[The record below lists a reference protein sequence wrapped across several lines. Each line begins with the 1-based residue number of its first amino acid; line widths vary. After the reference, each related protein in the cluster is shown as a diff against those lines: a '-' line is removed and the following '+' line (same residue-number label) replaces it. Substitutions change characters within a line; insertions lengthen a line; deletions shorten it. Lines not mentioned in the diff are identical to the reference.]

1 MTLPQPTAVAAAV
14 SGGIPTDVRE
24 WIAVDIIGSPS
35 VHRRGYAVY
44 TEPLDP
50 DGHTSELA
58 RQVRDVLLHELRLHP
73 RQAPDAALA
82 RAFGVANSLVYDD
95 ARLHGGNP
103 KQIGATAVVFEGHTA
118 TIAHVP
124 PGQLILIQDHLV
136 YGVPDLDSRLPYW
149 AEESSP
155 APNPEP
161 LGYSTWTAPLLVQTE
176 LMPGDTVVLC
186 NDATARVLAKMG
198 TDPLDSAVNMR
209 GFHGQDPD
217 EILDTVRAAVLEDG
231 EPFFA
236 STVISFPPNP
246 VASEIES
253 LEDVA
258 RSAREQARHA
268 KAAVRSI
275 IPTIPTL
282 PTIRRGKVS
291 EEEGAEEDGV
301 EAEPEIEKPKIS
313 LQERLIRITEGRPN
327 DGQST
332 WRPRRP
338 ETMYGAPGAH
348 GVRRHRR
355 ITGGGEGFS
364 WKSGVPRAPFVTSP
378 IFVGIVLLAIFLL
391 GALIWNQRDIFL
403 PDENVY
409 VPALAQVD
417 QRLNAVETMDDPNQI
432 RSELDTAQSDLER
445 AEDLGAPSDL
455 VEQRQVAITLE
466 RDEVDGVLR
475 VSGVS
480 RIGSLPEDLHGE
492 NTSAFMTSG
501 GIFLANGNLYRL
513 NPESAEMQM
522 MLEEGREIE
531 GVRVGS
537 LFGVA
542 YDGNFLVVTDGRAVF
557 FASSTDGAIW
567 QSMQME
573 EINNQGPWEP
583 GPIAAFNE
591 QMYLLAPEFRNIYT
605 FATDAN
611 QQVVAPA
618 DWVSIGDRVNLN
630 IAVDMTIDGNIYVL
644 LEDGQVV
651 TYRSGLEI
659 HRYDLPGFDFRTQEP
674 KAIVRGPTTGYVYV
688 VVEDDDGGGRVIAT
702 DVEGENAVILELPT
716 GFSTGGADVMDPFE
730 QVQDIVVDEPTGT
743 LYIINGD
750 AVWSFQYTLPALEL
764 NPNATPEAA
773 DEPAEWATQKPG
785 SSPR

>member
-73 RQAPDAALA
+73 RQAADAALA
-82 RAFGVANSLVYDD
+82 RAFGVANSLVYED
-95 ARLHGGNP
+95 ARLHGGSP

-118 TIAHVP
+118 TVAHVP

-136 YGVPDLDSRLPYW
+136 YGVPDLDSRLPHW
-149 AEESSP
+149 AEEQGP

-161 LGYSTWTAPLLVQTE
+161 FGYSTWTAPLLVQTE
-176 LMPGDTVVLC
+176 LLPGDTLVLC
-186 NDATARVLAKMG
+186 NEATARVLAKMG
-198 TDPLDSAVNMR
+198 TDLLNIR

-217 EILDTVRAAVLEDG
+217 EILDSVRAAVLDSG
-231 EPFFA
+231 ETFFA

-268 KAAVRSI
+268 RAAVRSV
-275 IPTIPTL
+275 IPTFPTL
-282 PTIRRGKVS
+282 PTIRKTKPVDDVDP
-291 EEEGAEEDGV
+291 EEDDATV
-301 EAEPEIEKPKIS
+301 EPEPERPKIS
-313 LQERLIRITEGRPN
+313 LQERLIRITEGRPTN
-327 DGQST
+327 GQET
-332 WRPRRP
+332 WRPRRA
-338 ETMYGAPGAH
+338 EAMYGAPGAH
-348 GVRRHRR
+348 GVRKHRR
-355 ITGGGEGFS
+355 LTLGGEGFS

-391 GALIWNQRDIFL
+391 GALIWNQRDIFQ

-409 VPALAQVD
+409 VPVLAQVD
-417 QRLNAVETMDDPNQI
+417 QRLNAIELLDDPNQI
-432 RSELDTAQSDLER
+432 RSELNNAQSDLER
-445 AEDLGAPSDL
+445 AEQLGAPDDQI
-455 VEQRQVAITLE
+455 EQRQVAITTE

-475 VSGVS
+475 VSGVH
-480 RIGSLPEDLHGE
+480 RIGRLPDDLHGSG
-492 NTSAFMTSG
+492 TSAFMTSG
-501 GIFLANGNLYRL
+501 GIFLANGSLYRL

-531 GVRVGS
+531 GIRVGP

-542 YDGNFLVVTDGRAVF
+542 YEGNFLVVTDGRALF
-557 FASSTDGAIW
+557 FAASTDGAIW

-591 QMYLLAPEFRNIYT
+591 NLYLLEKEFRNIYT
-605 FATDAN
+605 FAADAN
-611 QQVVAPA
+611 QQVVAPS

-644 LEDGQVV
+644 LEDGQVI
-651 TYRSGLEI
+651 TYRSGLEV
-659 HRYDLPGFDFRTQEP
+659 HRFELPGFDFRTQDP
-674 KAIVRGPTTGYVYV
+674 KAIVRGPTTGYIYV
-688 VVEDDDGGGRVIAT
+688 VVEDHDGGGRVIAT
-702 DVEGENAVILELPT
+702 DVEGENAVIMELPT
-716 GFSTGGADVMDPFE
+716 DFSTGGADVLDPFD
-730 QVQDIVVDEPTGT
+730 QVQDVVVDEPTGT

-750 AVWSFQYTLPALEL
+750 AVWSFKYTLPALEL
-764 NPNATPEAA
+764 NPNATPDASA
-773 DEPAEWATQKPG
+773 EPAE
-785 SSPR
+785 

>member
-24 WIAVDIIGSPS
+24 WIAVDIVGSPS
-35 VHRRGYAVY
+35 AHRRGYAVY
-44 TEPLDP
+44 TEPQDP

-95 ARLHGGNP
+95 ARLHGGHP
-103 KQIGATAVVFEGHTA
+103 KQIGATAVVFDDHTA

-124 PGQLILIQDHLV
+124 PGQLVLIQDHLV
-136 YGVPDLDSRLPYW
+136 YGVPDLGSRLPHW
-149 AEESSP
+149 AEATGP

-161 LGYSTWTAPLLVQTE
+161 LGYSKWIAPLLVQTE
-176 LMPGDTVVLC
+176 LMPGDTVILC
-186 NDATARVLAKMG
+186 NDATATVLARIG
-198 TDPLDSAVNMR
+198 TDSLDSPIQLR
-209 GFHGQDPD
+209 GFHGKDPD
-217 EILDTVRAAVLEDG
+217 DILDSVRTEVLDAG
-231 EPFFA
+231 ESFFA
-236 STVISFPPNP
+236 STVIAFPPNP

-258 RSAREQARHA
+258 RNAREQSRHA
-268 KAAVRSI
+268 RAAIRSI
-275 IPTIPTL
+275 IPAFPTL
-282 PTIRRGKVS
+282 SILRKETS
-291 EEEGAEEDGV
+291 EVEVESEGEAPAEEV
-301 EAEPEIEKPKIS
+301 EVEKPKIS
-313 LQERLIRITEGRPN
+313 LQERLIRITEGRPT
-327 DGQST
+327 DSEST

-338 ETMYGAPGAH
+338 ETLYGAPGAH
-348 GVRRHRR
+348 GVRKHRR
-355 ITGGGEGFS
+355 ITGGGDGFS

-378 IFVGIVLLAIFLL
+378 IFILIVLVAVFLL
-391 GALIWNQRDIFL
+391 GMLVWNQRDIFL

-417 QRLNAVETMDDPNQI
+417 QRLNAIDLMDDPNQI
-432 RSELDTAQSDLER
+432 RSELDNAQSDLDR
-445 AEDLGAPSDL
+445 AEKLGAPDDL
-455 VEQRQVAITLE
+455 IGERQHAITLE

-475 VSGVS
+475 VSGVR
-480 RIGSLPEDLHGE
+480 RIGSLPEDLRNS
-492 NTSAFMTSG
+492 NTSAFITSG

-531 GVRVGS
+531 GIRVGH

-542 YDGNFLVVTDGRAVF
+542 YDGNFLVVTDGKALF

-573 EINNQGPWEP
+573 EINNQGPWQP
-583 GPIAAFNE
+583 GPIAAFSENL
-591 QMYLLAPEFRNIYT
+591 YLLEKDFRNIYT
-605 FATDAN
+605 FPTDAN
-611 QQVVAPA
+611 KQVVAPS

-644 LEDGQVV
+644 LEDGQVI
-651 TYRSGLEI
+651 TFRSGLETQ
-659 HRYDLPGFDFRTQEP
+659 RFELPGFDFQSQDP
-674 KAIVRGPTTGYVYV
+674 IAIVRGPTTGYIYV
-688 VVEDDDGGGRVIAT
+688 VVEDHEGGGRVIAT
-702 DVEGENAVILELPT
+702 DTDGENAVIMELPT
-716 GFSTGGADVMDPFE
+716 DFSTGGADVLSPFDS
-730 QVQDIVVDEPTGT
+730 VQDIVVDEPTGT

-750 AVWSFQYTLPALEL
+750 AVWSFQYTLPALEQ
-764 NPNATPEAA
+764 NPDATPDAS
-773 DEPAEWATQKPG
+773 ATPDN
-785 SSPR
+785 